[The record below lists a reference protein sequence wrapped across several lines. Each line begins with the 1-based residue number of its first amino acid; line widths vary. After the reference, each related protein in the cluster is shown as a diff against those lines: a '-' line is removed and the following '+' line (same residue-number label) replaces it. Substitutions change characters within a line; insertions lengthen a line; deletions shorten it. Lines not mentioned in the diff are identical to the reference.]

1 MLMDLPVGEFTDE
14 QRARLKSLSGSID
27 MLMDLS
33 PKQMQEVFGREDS
46 MRRGMD
52 RIERLTP
59 EQRQQLLID
68 NGLIL
73 AQNGGL
79 GTEKDVKLETDKV
92 MRQIL
97 RDIEELKRKDQALP
111 SDPPSY
117 PLQQIEGVPLQ
128 KGGQRNPIIKKDP
141 KSKRLENIGD
151 PIGDF
156 EKLPD
161 VHV

>member
-1 MLMDLPVGEFTDE
+1 MI
-14 QRARLKSLSGSID
+14 SN
-27 MLMDLS
+27 LS
-33 PKQMQEVFGREDS
+33 PKQRQEVFGRANAVME
-46 MRRGMD
+46 GMD
-52 RIERLTP
+52 PNNGLTP

-68 NGLIL
+68 NGNDIGMIL
-73 AQNGGL
+73 GKNGEA
-79 GTEKDVKLETDKV
+79 GTEDVKLETDKV

-97 RDIEELKRKDQALP
+97 RDIEELKRKAQALP

-141 KSKRLENIGD
+141 KSNRLENIGV